1 VYYVQYAHARICS
14 ILRNAEAQGV
24 PLPKP
29 GSVDLTLLDL
39 PEEKE
44 LIRHMAALPDV
55 IEGAAISMEPHR
67 ITTYLRDIAT
77 TLHSY
82 YYHHRVLTDDALVTE
97 ARLAMVLGVRTAIAK
112 ALALLGVS
120 APERM

>member
-1 VYYVQYAHARICS
+1 V
-14 ILRNAEAQGV
+14 
-24 PLPKP
+24 
-29 GSVDLTLLDL
+29 
-39 PEEKE
+39 
-44 LIRHMAALPDV
+44 AALPDV

-77 TLHSY
+77 TLHNY
-82 YYHHRVLTDDALVTE
+82 YFHHRVLTDDASVTG